1 MRGED
6 RLSGSL
12 FSYVDLE
19 ARVPARHP
27 LRLIRGIV
35 NDVLGSLS
43 TDFAAVF
50 HGACADGE
58 PQRSGGRRERDDRV
72 GHGGTRSRP

>member
-27 LRLIRGIV
+27 LRLIREIV

-43 TDFAAVF
+43 ADFVSAYS
-50 HGACADGE
+50 DI
-58 PQRSGGRRERDDRV
+58 
-72 GHGGTRSRP
+72 